1 MRKEEEEDLL
11 EKKGWQSRGEG
22 HLVCEFLQRNGRGR
36 GRGGKEKAGGF
47 QYRNGGGGIQGSTLF
62 L

>member
-36 GRGGKEKAGGF
+36 GGKEKAGGF

>member
-11 EKKGWQSRGEG
+11 EKEWQNRGEG
-22 HLVCEFLQRNGRGR
+22 HLVCEFSQRNGRQR
-36 GRGGKEKAGGF
+36 GRSGKEKAGGF
-47 QYRNGGGGIQGSTLF
+47 QYRNGRGGIQGSTLF